1 MNFIPAQ
8 LQSDASG
15 LCLNLA
21 AGLSLALP
29 TSRFDHLQDRVG
41 SSVLLG
47 VRPEHIQRKGTD
59 RQGMAPIQGD
69 IELVQPT
76 GSRTFVEF
84 KLGETTTIAEL
95 QAHDVQRSGERIALD
110 IDMNRVIL
118 IDPTSEQVIANGR
131 QH

>member
-1 MNFIPAQ
+1 
-8 LQSDASG
+8 
-15 LCLNLA
+15 
-21 AGLSLALP
+21 
-29 TSRFDHLQDRVG
+29 
-41 SSVLLG
+41 
-47 VRPEHIQRKGTD
+47 
-59 RQGMAPIQGD
+59 MAPVHVD

-84 KLGETTTIAEL
+84 KLGGYPTVAEL

-110 IDMNRVIL
+110 VDMNRVIL